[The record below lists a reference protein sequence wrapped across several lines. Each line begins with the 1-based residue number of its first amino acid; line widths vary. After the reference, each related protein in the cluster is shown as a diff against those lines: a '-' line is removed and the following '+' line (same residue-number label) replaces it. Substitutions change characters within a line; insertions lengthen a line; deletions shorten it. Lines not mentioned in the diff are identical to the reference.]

1 MLYTSRYPKARR
13 EQKVLEI
20 LAPNLN
26 AEGRKLLAGLN
37 AVWRRCPPLRKL
49 PIYKHITNPLSMS
62 KALRRMTKYDIDI
75 VSDVVCPWCEY
86 TLPLES
92 SRSIIAT
99 PIRIPNRT
107 VEKYLPLTRLY
118 DAGYVGHTRLS
129 KAITNHKK
137 SFPED
142 TFHLKYQPFY
152 LRPPPQLED
161 DSAPPFPVP
170 SRPRQEMYAEKFG
183 AERAAM
189 IHRNMAQVSKAE
201 GLNFKF
207 GGMTGDSR
215 NGHRLVHY
223 AQQHGGEDAQN
234 KAMLGLWRRYFE
246 QEVDITKLD
255 VLVETGVEAGLGTEA
270 EVKKY
275 LESGEG
281 GKQVD
286 ILAENARMEGI
297 SGVPNYTI
305 QGQWEV
311 SGGQD
316 PNVFESLFKRWKQM
330 EEKQGAVGPTGS
342 VPIGAKC

>member
-1 MLYTSRYPKARR
+1 
-13 EQKVLEI
+13 
-20 LAPNLN
+20 
-26 AEGRKLLAGLN
+26 
-37 AVWRRCPPLRKL
+37 
-49 PIYKHITNPLSMS
+49 
-62 KALRRMTKYDIDI
+62 
-75 VSDVVCPWCEY
+75 
-86 TLPLES
+86 
-92 SRSIIAT
+92 
-99 PIRIPNRT
+99 
-107 VEKYLPLTRLY
+107 
-118 DAGYVGHTRLS
+118 
-129 KAITNHKK
+129 
-137 SFPED
+137 
-142 TFHLKYQPFY
+142 
-152 LRPPPQLED
+152 
-161 DSAPPFPVP
+161 
-170 SRPRQEMYAEKFG
+170 MYAEKFG
-183 AERAAM
+183 PERAAM

-270 EVKKY
+270 DVKKY

-281 GKQVD
+281 GKHVD
-286 ILAENARMEGI
+286 ILAEKARMEGI